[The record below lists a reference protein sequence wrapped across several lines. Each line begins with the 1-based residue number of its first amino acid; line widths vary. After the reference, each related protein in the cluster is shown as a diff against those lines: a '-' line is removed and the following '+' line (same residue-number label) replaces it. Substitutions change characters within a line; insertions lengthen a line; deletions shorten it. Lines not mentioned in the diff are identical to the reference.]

1 MLNILLYMKIFLLS
15 HCFYFTGSS
24 MFNDIKATLLEGV
37 QKGCYPGAVLLV
49 AHGGS
54 VVFLDAVG
62 FRTLLPHT
70 FPMDTDT
77 FFDLASLTKVLAT
90 TMCIMMLTDR
100 GLFGLDQS
108 IADILSQELPKD
120 KREITPRMLLN
131 HCSGLP
137 SWRPF
142 YLDLIMYPSVE
153 RKVLLRKWIIEQPLV
168 YPPASKTVYSDLGFM
183 MLEWII
189 EVVSNKDMDELVLE
203 DCVKDVSFSG
213 GFFND
218 NGRPF
223 PGEDMF
229 AATEKCRWRKR
240 ILQGE
245 VHDENAYALGG
256 FAGHAGMFG
265 RARDV
270 YEIINLMRECF
281 YGRKEDFISRD
292 TVLEFFT
299 RQNIVKGSSW
309 ALGWD
314 TPSAKGSSA
323 GRFISRNSVGHLGF
337 TGTSVWMDL
346 DRDVQVILLTNRIHP
361 NRSNE
366 KIRLFRPM
374 IHDMIMSQYL

>member
-1 MLNILLYMKIFLLS
+1 
-15 HCFYFTGSS
+15 
-24 MFNDIKATLLEGV
+24 MFNDIKAMLLEGV

-183 MLEWII
+183 LIGRMVEKRSGKSLAEYIKDKVYQPLGLENDIFFNNLNLKTVPVLETNYKLSGNI
-189 EVVSNKDMDELVLE
+189 EELVRL
-203 DCVKDVSFSG
+203 
-213 GFFND
+213 
-218 NGRPF
+218 
-223 PGEDMF
+223 
-229 AATEKCRWRKR
+229 
-240 ILQGE
+240 
-245 VHDENAYALGG
+245 
-256 FAGHAGMFG
+256 
-265 RARDV
+265 
-270 YEIINLMRECF
+270 
-281 YGRKEDFISRD
+281 
-292 TVLEFFT
+292 
-299 RQNIVKGSSW
+299 
-309 ALGWD
+309 
-314 TPSAKGSSA
+314 
-323 GRFISRNSVGHLGF
+323 SVGK
-337 TGTSVWMDL
+337 SVLNDIQREGIVL
-346 DRDVQVILLTNRIHP
+346 RPLKEIEDSSGRISFKAINPKFLLKY
-361 NRSNE
+361 E
-366 KIRLFRPM
+366 
-374 IHDMIMSQYL
+374 